1 MHPRYSP
8 IAPQFVPYPLPKSV
22 GLYCMYVSSRKIIL
36 DYFIES
42 KTIWGALK
50 ALILYKKKRP
60 IKMPIMKKHIEF

>member
-50 ALILYKKKRP
+50 ALILYKKKGQSKCP
-60 IKMPIMKKHIEF
+60 L